1 MPVNSN
7 KQTENNDERR
17 KGGQRLHVL
26 RRITLMALRYRLRI
40 IVAIAATFVA
50 VTFQLFIPRL
60 LGQSVDQAYTAFQEG
75 GGATDARQTL
85 LLYAALLLGANV
97 LRGLFTMLHNYQ
109 GEAVGQK
116 IGYELRL
123 AIYEKVQRLSFSYH
137 DRVQSGDL
145 ITRGMLDV
153 EGVQLFVNTGIIRL
167 FVFTVLIGMGA
178 YLMMSANFILA
189 LVALSFVPF
198 VGWRAIVTR
207 LRLRESWHRLQE
219 RLSDLTRVMEE
230 NLSGIRVVR
239 AFSAE
244 DYELDKFDS
253 TSQNA
258 LQLALHRIGLQVRNG
273 TTMNFAYFLS
283 MGLVLLVGGRMVLG
297 GQITVG
303 RLTEF
308 LAYMQILQM
317 PVRRLGL
324 LVNAFARATTSGE
337 RLFGVLDL
345 EPEIQDRPDA
355 KDLEISEGR
364 LRFENVYFAYEG
376 EKSDEHALND
386 INFEVGP
393 GETIGLVGP
402 PGAGKSTIAHLIPRF
417 YDITS
422 GRITID
428 GQDIRDVTL
437 KSLRQ
442 AVGLIQQDSFIFTS
456 RIDNNL
462 AYGDPW
468 TGSHNLK
475 WAAEVS
481 QLHDYIRQLPQGYRT
496 LVGERGLSLSG
507 GQRQRLAIAR
517 MLVQQSPIMIFD
529 DSTAAIDAGTEQR
542 IRQGLSQVSH
552 RHATIIIAHRL
563 SSLMH
568 ADEILFVDNGR
579 IIERG
584 THEQLLE
591 LNGRYRAL
599 YDLQMNAD
607 DSETSG
613 KIGENNSNPTNNSE

>member
-1 MPVNSN
+1 LPVNSN

>member
-1 MPVNSN
+1 MPVKSN
-7 KQTENNDERR
+7 VQTENNDER
-17 KGGQRLHVL
+17 KGSQRLHVL
-26 RRITLMALRYRLRI
+26 RRITRMALRYRLRI